1 MGDGQRKKSVLYL
14 IPRKEI
20 SSKLLGENMD
30 KISVLLISVPLMIV
44 AIVCTLF
51 ADRIDTVAKGDKK
64 VKKVIVVFGVG
75 VFLICTLAIV
85 VSILA

>member
-1 MGDGQRKKSVLYL
+1 MA
-14 IPRKEI
+14 
-20 SSKLLGENMD
+20 

-44 AIVCTLF
+44 AIMCTLF
-51 ADRIDTVAKGDKK
+51 ADRIDTAVKGDKK

-75 VFLICTLAIV
+75 VIIICMFAIA

>member
-1 MGDGQRKKSVLYL
+1 M
-14 IPRKEI
+14 E
-20 SSKLLGENMD
+20 

-44 AIVCTLF
+44 AIVCALF
-51 ADRIDTVAKGDKK
+51 ADRIDTAVKGDKK

-75 VFLICTLAIV
+75 TLVVCTFAIV